1 MVDLLKKKQKMRR
14 VKSLEKAEKK
24 KKICIERG
32 TAHCRSR
39 FLIKPKIL
47 FTFLFL
53 FTRRVCMYKKLFVCI
68 HVMSLSLVPLLPPYF
83 APAPLSLCA
92 RNVLLCGLSGE

>member
-68 HVMSLSLVPLLPPYF
+68 HVMSLSLSSLSFLPTLRLPPY
-83 APAPLSLCA
+83 PYA
-92 RNVLLCGLSGE
+92 RATSYSAA